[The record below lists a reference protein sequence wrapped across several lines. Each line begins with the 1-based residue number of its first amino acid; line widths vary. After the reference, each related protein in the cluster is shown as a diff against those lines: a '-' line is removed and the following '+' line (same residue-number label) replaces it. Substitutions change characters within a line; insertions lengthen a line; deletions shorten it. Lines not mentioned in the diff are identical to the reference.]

1 MGSKRGIIL
10 YVVGLVLTIILAYET
25 TSSSAQLST
34 NFYDYSCPAALPAI
48 KKVVEAAVMKER
60 RMGASLLRLHFHDCF
75 VQGCDG
81 SILLDSTDT
90 IDSEKLANPNVNSI
104 RGFEVIDDIKAE
116 VDRVC
121 GGPVVSCADIL
132 AVAAR
137 DSVAALAGPSW
148 EVPLG
153 RKDSTTAN
161 KDLANNDI
169 PPPFLDLPA
178 LITNFKNQGLDERDL
193 VLLSG
198 AHTLGFAQCVTFRA
212 RLYNEANI
220 DPAFAEMLK
229 KACPNTG
236 GDSNL
241 SPLDPSPSEFDNRY
255 FSQLTSYKG
264 VLHSDQELF
273 KGGSTDELV
282 SHYSRNGEAFTSDFA
297 RSMIKMGNIKPLTG
311 SQGQIRVNCRK
322 VNQ

>member
-1 MGSKRGIIL
+1 MGSKTGVL
-10 YVVGLVLTIILAYET
+10 YVVALVFTIILALET
-25 TSSSAQLST
+25 TSSSADLSP
-34 NFYDYSCPAALPAI
+34 NYYDYSCPAALPAI
-48 KKVVEAAVMKER
+48 KKVVEAAVSKER

-81 SILLDSTDT
+81 SILLDSSDT
-90 IDSEKLANPNVNSI
+90 IDSEKLAIPNANSI

-121 GGPVVSCADIL
+121 GGSVVSCADIL

-148 EVPLG
+148 VVPLG

-161 KDLANNDI
+161 RDLANRDI
-169 PPPFLDLPA
+169 PPPFLDLAA
-178 LITNFKNQGLDERDL
+178 LIANFKNQGLDERDL

-198 AHTLGFAQCVTFRA
+198 AHTLGFAQCTSFRA
-212 RLYNEANI
+212 RVYNDTNI

-229 KACPNTG
+229 GVCPTVG
-236 GDSNL
+236 GDTNL
-241 SPLDPSPSEFDNRY
+241 SPLDPSPAEFDQRY
-255 FSQLTSYKG
+255 FTELTYYKG
-264 VLHSDQELF
+264 LLHSDQELF
-273 KGGSTDELV
+273 KGGATDELV
-282 SHYSRNGEAFTSDFA
+282 RHYSINGEAFTSDFS

-311 SQGQIRVNCRK
+311 YEGQVRINCRK

>member
-75 VQGCDG
+75 VQ
-81 SILLDSTDT
+81 
-90 IDSEKLANPNVNSI
+90 
-104 RGFEVIDDIKAE
+104 
-116 VDRVC
+116 
-121 GGPVVSCADIL
+121 
-132 AVAAR
+132 
-137 DSVAALAGPSW
+137 LAGPSW

-161 KDLANNDI
+161 KNLANNDI

-311 SQGQIRVNCRK
+311 SQGQVRVNCRK